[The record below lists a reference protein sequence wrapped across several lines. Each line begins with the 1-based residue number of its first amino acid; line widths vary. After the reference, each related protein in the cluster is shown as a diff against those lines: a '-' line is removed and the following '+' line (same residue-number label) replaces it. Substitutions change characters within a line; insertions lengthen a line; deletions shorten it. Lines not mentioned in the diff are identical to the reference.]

1 MVDPPCSITK
11 LQNDVYIILNNY
23 ILMSCKIMCIIKIHD
38 TFKFFNQ
45 IQALLWK
52 KDNIFDTKYK
62 NWGKFIYRHKSGDAH
77 ALKPNIYTMF
87 MHTFFAII

>member
-1 MVDPPCSITK
+1 MIIHLWVVRLSILSK
-11 LQNDVYIILNNY
+11 YSIP
-23 ILMSCKIMCIIKIHD
+23 
-38 TFKFFNQ
+38 FKFSIEFRHC
-45 IQALLWK
+45 LEK
-52 KDNIFDTKYK
+52 KDNIFDTTYK